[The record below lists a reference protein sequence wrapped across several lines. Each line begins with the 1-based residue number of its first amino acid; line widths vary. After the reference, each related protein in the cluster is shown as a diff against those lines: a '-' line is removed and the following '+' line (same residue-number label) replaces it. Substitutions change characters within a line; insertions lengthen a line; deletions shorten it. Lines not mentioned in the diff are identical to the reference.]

1 MCTVLMLFMSV
12 IVLFDM
18 RNAFKSGHFHIISRL
33 HTHTHTQIAGTE
45 HRMVNAFSLLIAT

>member
-33 HTHTHTQIAGTE
+33 HTHTHKSWALSIE
-45 HRMVNAFSLLIAT
+45 WLMHFRC